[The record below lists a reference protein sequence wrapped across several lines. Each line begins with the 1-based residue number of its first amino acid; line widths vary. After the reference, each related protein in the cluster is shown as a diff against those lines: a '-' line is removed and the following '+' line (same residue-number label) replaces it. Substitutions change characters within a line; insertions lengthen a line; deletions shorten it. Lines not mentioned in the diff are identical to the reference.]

1 MPLEQSTT
9 TYRLVDE
16 TGLSVQ
22 LQQDLVNQNA
32 RRIAALKPVNVQKI
46 FNFGHSYKL
55 RSSETDKVKKF
66 KIGMAPQSK
75 LEVCY
80 SIIVPPLMEKDV
92 MNEVECIRLCEEA
105 LSGKLKNYKIRI
117 NSSAIL
123 ECIFEECRVP
133 L

>member
-55 RSSETDKVKKF
+55 RSSETEKVKKF
-66 KIGMAPQSK
+66 KIGMAPQS
-75 LEVCY
+75 
-80 SIIVPPLMEKDV
+80 
-92 MNEVECIRLCEEA
+92 
-105 LSGKLKNYKIRI
+105 
-117 NSSAIL
+117 
-123 ECIFEECRVP
+123 
-133 L
+133 